1 MESRP
6 AIKMNQ
12 PTVLPEDGLTS
23 IAYKRWRTWVITFLD
38 QDLDFGQFLAGG
50 RYETW
55 ASSNSTPRGFKGRIT
70 TLFVKDAN
78 SPAHLRNDAV
88 TDGQVEALA
97 IKDDPSL
104 VNGQNSYARMTHD
117 NKRDLK
123 EELVIRR
130 LESRNRQLT
139 KMLQVLSSFVHDNEA
154 EDVIRDSTSL
164 DWVWHYLQARY
175 NIETKGVNFLK
186 IVKHTFKSGE
196 NPQTFY
202 KQFRSSFVDNLRK
215 KGDSRNHLKP
225 GDVMETDETMG
236 PSQEDTIVLWT
247 LEKIDPRL
255 PAMVA
260 RNYEHRLDKTTHLI
274 DLATTIFQRVPSMI
288 EALDREA
295 GLAAMMSGAAISP
308 SEPAASC
315 AGEPPLTM
323 DAFFP
328 RGKGGSAAGRG
339 ASTRGGSFRGNHP
352 RISPV
357 TGRVWTL
364 KMCRLCEDKQ
374 RSPAVVAS
382 HNTAECD
389 SISKSEKRAMLAALK
404 AMPDL
409 HTSNDDDDFYGMMG
423 PGGEAA
429 GQDGLAQGLQ
439 QESS

>member
-1 MESRP
+1 MEGKP

-12 PTVLPEDGLTS
+12 PSVLPEEGLTS
-23 IAYKRWRTWVITFLD
+23 ITFKRWRTWVITYLD
-38 QDLDFGQFLAGG
+38 QDLDFGQFLSGG

-78 SPAHLRNDAV
+78 SPVHLLDDDV
-88 TDGQVEALA
+88 TARQVESLA
-97 IKDDPSL
+97 IKDDPSM
-104 VNGQNSYARMTHD
+104 VDGRNSYARLTHD
-117 NKRDLK
+117 GKRDLK
-123 EELVIRR
+123 DEMIIRR

-186 IVKHTFKSGE
+186 IVKHTFKSGD

-215 KGDSRNHLKP
+215 KGDSKNHLKP
-225 GDVMETDETMG
+225 GDVMEADETMG

-274 DLATTIFQRVPSMI
+274 DLATTIFQRVPSML

-295 GLAAMMSGAAISP
+295 GLAAIVSGAAISAQQ
-308 SEPAASC
+308 PAD
-315 AGEPPLTM
+315 EHTLTM

-328 RGKGGSAAGRG
+328 RGRGGSAAGRG

-364 KMCRLCEDKQ
+364 KMCRLCEDNQK
-374 RSPAVVAS
+374 SPAVVAS

-409 HTSNDDDDFYGMMG
+409 HTSNDDDDFSGMMG
-423 PGGEAA
+423 PGDEAA

-439 QESS
+439 QQSS